1 MKKFFKREHH
11 FTISELSYLTKLLLI
26 LHISSIISIILP
38 ILPMYFTKNTIN
50 FILGRIFA
58 GKGIVFN

>member
-38 ILPMYFTKNTIN
+38 MYFTKNTIN

>member
-26 LHISSIISIILP
+26 LHISSIIYI
-38 ILPMYFTKNTIN
+38 ILPMYFTKNTID

>member
-38 ILPMYFTKNTIN
+38 MYFTKNTIN
-50 FILGRIFA
+50 SILGRIFA

>member
-26 LHISSIISIILP
+26 LHISSIIYI

>member
-26 LHISSIISIILP
+26 LHISSIIYT

>member
-38 ILPMYFTKNTIN
+38 MYFTKNTID

>member
-11 FTISELSYLTKLLLI
+11 FTISELFYLTKLLLI
-26 LHISSIISIILP
+26 LHISSIIYI